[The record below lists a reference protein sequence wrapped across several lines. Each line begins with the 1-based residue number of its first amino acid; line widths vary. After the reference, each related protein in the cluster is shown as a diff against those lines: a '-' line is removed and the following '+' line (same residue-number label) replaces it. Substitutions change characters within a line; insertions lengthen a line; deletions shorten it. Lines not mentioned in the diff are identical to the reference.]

1 MPQYYMGFIHERN
14 PPDVLLSC
22 ALEAERSGFD
32 GIARSDHFS
41 PGGSRGT
48 PARRNLANSFC
59 RPGFLGRMTTIPC
72 SKKPWSSKARP
83 QQSIT
88 PENWHDPR
96 EMHRRSVENTSSED
110 FTRNNIVSSDPEVHV
125 ERLRQVEKRG
135 ATIISCANFSGP
147 NVMEAVT
154 DVREQSTSPLAD
166 AVIAKMQDWPGR
178 TWEEL
183 ALRRG

>member
-1 MPQYYMGFIHERN
+1 M
-14 PPDVLLSC
+14 
-22 ALEAERSGFD
+22 
-32 GIARSDHFS
+32 
-41 PGGSRGT
+41 
-48 PARRNLANSFC
+48 
-59 RPGFLGRMTTIPC
+59 
-72 SKKPWSSKARP
+72 
-83 QQSIT
+83 
-88 PENWHDPR
+88 
-96 EMHRRSVENTSSED
+96 
-110 FTRNNIVSSDPEVHV
+110 

-166 AVIAKMQDWPGR
+166 SGDCKNAGTGTGR